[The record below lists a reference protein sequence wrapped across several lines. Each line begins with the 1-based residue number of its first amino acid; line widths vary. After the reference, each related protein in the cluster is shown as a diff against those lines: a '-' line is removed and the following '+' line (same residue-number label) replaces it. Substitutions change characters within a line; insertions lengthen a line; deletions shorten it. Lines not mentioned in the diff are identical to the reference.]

1 MLIFL
6 LLLVVIAKHTTAVP
20 LGLICAQSVDVAPLP
35 VTVLDS
41 YISFRN
47 GFTKHDMFAP
57 RTQSVY
63 QDHQDAPDF
72 RGLYCVFSSED
83 GVMSP
88 RSDWVFVPASRCTD
102 R

>member
-6 LLLVVIAKHTTAVP
+6 LLLVFIAKHATAVP

-41 YISFRN
+41 YISFGN
-47 GFTKHDMFAP
+47 GFTKHDRFAP

-63 QDHQDAPDF
+63 QDHQDAP
-72 RGLYCVFSSED
+72 GFS
-83 GVMSP
+83 
-88 RSDWVFVPASRCTD
+88 RSLLCFL
-102 R
+102 